1 MSHKTNSE
9 LPTALVPS
17 SPVNDPQQPGS
28 HCRHATH
35 TTISLQNTCEPE
47 SCYRDESD
55 DDGLAD
61 SLAHSQHMPALVQAK
76 DLATFP
82 KVFVW
87 YLTLIMM
94 SSWAFRQERSRR
106 SSSSITIEVR
116 FFRKIRI
123 LNASELFLQR
133 IKITL

>member
-1 MSHKTNSE
+1 MTLFNPQK
-9 LPTALVPS
+9 LVRVCGYS
-17 SPVNDPQQPGS
+17 
-28 HCRHATH
+28 TH
-35 TTISLQNTCEPE
+35 STISQENTYEPE

-61 SLAHSQHMPALVQAK
+61 SLAHSQHKPALVQAK
-76 DLATFP
+76 DLAAFP

-87 YLTLIMM
+87 YLVFIMM

-123 LNASELFLQR
+123 LNASGLFHQR
-133 IKITL
+133 IKINL

>member
-1 MSHKTNSE
+1 
-9 LPTALVPS
+9 
-17 SPVNDPQQPGS
+17 
-28 HCRHATH
+28 
-35 TTISLQNTCEPE
+35 
-47 SCYRDESD
+47 
-55 DDGLAD
+55 
-61 SLAHSQHMPALVQAK
+61 MPALVQAK
-76 DLATFP
+76 DLAAFP

-94 SSWAFRQERSRR
+94 SSWAFRQERCRR

-123 LNASELFLQR
+123 LNASGFFLQR